1 MSDVEVVHV
10 EHLPVIQGR
19 AYRYL
24 LQENGF
30 KILQE
35 NGFALLI
42 EGEGPLTITS
52 VKQVEQIVHVPS
64 ISSVVSA

>member
-10 EHLPVIQGR
+10 ENLPVVQGR
-19 AYRYL
+19 MYRYL

-35 NGFALLI
+35 NGFGIMI
-42 EGEGPLTITS
+42 ESDGPLTITS